1 MPTTFQL
8 LATPED
14 SLNNALTGRL
24 VTFQS
29 DNTAIATVD
38 NTGLITAIAV
48 GVCNVTA
55 TSEGKTATCVVTVVP
70 ANNVATVTVAPVS
83 GTLQVGGTLQGTA
96 SAFDISGNP
105 ISAPFTWT
113 TSNGTIATV
122 DSSGLITAVAA
133 GSVIITATSGAASAS
148 ISVTVVAAEN
158 RQLWFEADTLTLT
171 DGTLV
176 TNWADQSGNNIVA
189 TQTTT
194 FNKPTYHTNEIGGEP
209 GVDFELNAILKYADI
224 DAAAF
229 TRFVVA
235 KIGTSTPTANMVLF
249 NTPMSQCY
257 VKPDGTIVLV
267 INKTGGLIVEWESA
281 AAAVTLNVP
290 HIFEIAYDASVL
302 TNNPTVHID
311 GGTGVTMTL
320 FGGSQSGTRN
330 SDAGTAEFGGDSGQ
344 SHDILGPLSAYIKYP
359 DISSHVTE
367 RQRLATKYGIT
378 IT

>member
-55 TSEGKTATCVVTVVP
+55 TSEGKIATCVVTVVP

-249 NTPMSQCY
+249 NTSMSQCY

>member
-302 TNNPTVHID
+302 TNNPTVYID

-330 SDAGTAEFGGDSGQ
+330 SDAGTAEFGGDNGQ

>member
-14 SLNNALTGRL
+14 ASNNALTGRL
-24 VTFQS
+24 MTFQS
-29 DNTAIATVD
+29 DNTSVATVD

-48 GVCNVTA
+48 GTCNVTA
-55 TSEGKTATCVVTVVP
+55 TSEGKSSSCAVTVVP

-83 GTLQVGGTLQGTA
+83 GTLQVGGTLQGVA

-122 DSSGLITAVAA
+122 DSSGLITAIGV
-133 GSVIITATSGAASAS
+133 GTVNITATSGAASAAIS
-148 ISVTVVAAEN
+148 ITVVAAEA
-158 RQLWFEADTLTLT
+158 RQIWFEADTLTLT
-171 DGTLV
+171 DGASV

-194 FNKPTYHTNEIGGEP
+194 FNKPIYHTNEIGGEP

-229 TRFVVA
+229 TRFIVA
-235 KIGTSTPTANMVLF
+235 KIGTSTPVSNMVLF
-249 NTPMSQCY
+249 STPMSLCY
-257 VKPDGTIVLV
+257 VKPDGTIVLQ
-267 INKTGGLIVEWESA
+267 INKTGGLIVEWQSA
-281 AAAVTLNVP
+281 AATVVLNVP
-290 HIFEIAYDASVL
+290 HIFEIAYDASSL
-302 TNNPTVHID
+302 SNNPTVHID

-320 FGGSQSGTRN
+320 FGGVQSGTRV
-330 SDAGTAEFGGDSGQ
+330 SDAGAATFGGDSSQ
-344 SHDILGPLSAYIKYP
+344 TKEILGPLVAYIKYP

-367 RQRLATKYGIT
+367 RQRVSTKYGVPIT
-378 IT
+378 